1 VSAQDRRQILL
12 RAMRE
17 RRGPWT
23 TGMVWRLYHSRGHAP
38 TRKTARD
45 DLALLARQGV
55 LIVHGPTNG
64 RYYTLNTWTGAAA

>member
-1 VSAQDRRQILL
+1 
-12 RAMRE
+12 
-17 RRGPWT
+17 
-23 TGMVWRLYHSRGHAP
+23 MVWRLYHSRGHAP